1 MENPRIKNLP
11 ETPVISTTIKKQ
23 AEKQEIGSTLYD
35 PRIYLD
41 NERFM
46 QKVKKFKA

>member
-1 MENPRIKNLP
+1 M
-11 ETPVISTTIKKQ
+11 STTIKKQ
-23 AEKQEIGSTLYD
+23 AEKQEINSTLYD
-35 PRIYLD
+35 PRTYVD